1 MMSLIIAIVLFVL
14 TFCFIRQTVILAGSL
29 VRLCFLITAWCFLA
43 LQLVLRIVLLAGF
56 AVYGRL
62 QQRSKVEVLDGEI
75 LQPDRQFRVGRQLR
89 LR

>member
-1 MMSLIIAIVLFVL
+1 
-14 TFCFIRQTVILAGSL
+14 
-29 VRLCFLITAWCFLA
+29 
-43 LQLVLRIVLLAGF
+43 VLRIVLLAGF